1 MKSSIQLRID
11 WMGPSTNAIY
21 AGMPWQKRKRIADEA
36 HLAVKIAARGCRM
49 AVSAVSISFQPMI
62 RGRRFDTDNY
72 GFSCKCVID
81 GLVRAGILT
90 DDTNRWVKRIIIN
103 APEKI
108 KKPEQSH
115 MMVTITELE

>member
-1 MKSSIQLRID
+1 MKSSIQLKID

-21 AGMPWQKRKRIADEA
+21 AGMHWQKRKRIADEA
-36 HLAVKIAARGCRM
+36 HLATKIAARGCRM

-62 RGRRFDTDNY
+62 RGRCYDTSNHS
-72 GFSCKCVID
+72 FAAKCIED
-81 GLVRAGILT
+81 GLVRAGVLP

-115 MMVTITELE
+115 MLVTVTELE